1 MSLYDREDPQHQ
13 AYADYWKHMMPMPK
27 PLERGGMTD
36 VERVM
41 ARTGMSEMQAINHL
55 KQREKLRLRSR
66 HRSTGA
72 GS

>member
-1 MSLYDREDPQHQ
+1 MAVSLYDREDPQYQ

-27 PLERGGMTD
+27 PQERGGLTV

-55 KQREKLRLRSR
+55 QQREALRQRKRGVRS
-66 HRSTGA
+66 
-72 GS
+72 